1 MKTILFALGVIVAVS
16 CFFVFVSWRDPN
28 SKQTREIF
36 SILREDALGVPTD
49 PTAIGFLNLSSRVSG
64 KPIDF
69 EEVEREFSLEAA
81 IKSLHETQRT
91 NISDSE
97 NVIEGTIRRQQYR
110 LAQIEYKLAQ
120 LQLLGGD
127 ISSEEFE
134 RKRMAYSD
142 ATKAFQMFWDA
153 KQSLQ

>member
-1 MKTILFALGVIVAVS
+1 MKTILFALGVIVAVI
-16 CFFVFVSWRDPN
+16 CFFVFISWRDPN
-28 SKQTREIF
+28 SKQTRETF

-49 PTAIGFLNLSSRVSG
+49 PTAVGFLNLSSRVSG
-64 KPIDF
+64 KPVNF
-69 EEVEREFSLEAA
+69 EKVEREYSPEAA
-81 IKSLHETQRT
+81 IKSLHEPQGT

-110 LAQIEYKLAQ
+110 LAQFEYKLAQ

-127 ISSEEFE
+127 ISGEEFE

-142 ATKAFQMFWDA
+142 ATKAFQTFWDA
-153 KQSLQ
+153 TRSLQ